1 MQPDTTQTARIMSL
15 KAQILT
21 QLKEYVKGKAI
32 NLSNVRINTLA
43 DRLDTKV
50 DKEDDIKEAIENMD
64 ALVDFKEL
72 ASLDDAK
79 RQKDKKDAEDAD
91 KSDKTDKTD
100 DKADDKSK
108 DADKPDKDEA
118 PAWFKQHV
126 ENQNKVIESLQKE
139 LSSFKSGEVGK
150 TRRQQLESSLEKASP
165 LVKKAIIAAFDR
177 ASFATDEE
185 FTEYLAEVQQTVTE
199 DVQAQSDAG
208 LGGDAPAKILGGGGK
223 LKDDEVSPT
232 VKAILDARDKE
243 AAPAAAQ
250 QSA

>member
-1 MQPDTTQTARIMSL
+1 MSL

-21 QLKEYVKGKAI
+21 QLKEYVKAKGI
-32 NLSNVRINTLA
+32 NLSNVRINTLS
-43 DRLDTKV
+43 DRLDAKV
-50 DKEDDIKEAIENMD
+50 DKEDDIKGAIENMD

-79 RQKDKKDAEDAD
+79 RTADKKAAEEAD
-91 KSDKTDKTD
+91 KSKGDP
-100 DKADDKSK
+100 ADPATPP
-108 DADKPDKDEA
+108 ADPATPPKPDKDEA

-177 ASFATDEE
+177 ASFETDEE

-243 AAPAAAQ
+243 AAPAAPQ